1 MSQSAANPAE
11 IRVTLPDGSVRTY
24 AAGSTGADVA
34 ASIGAGLAKAA
45 LAIRLDGALRDLKT
59 PITRDARL
67 EIVTMKDKNE
77 AELLELIRHDG
88 AHVMAQAVQE
98 LFPGTQITFGPATD
112 DGFYYD
118 FVRDEPFTPDDFA
131 RIEQRMAEI
140 VKQDLPI
147 TREEWPAE
155 KAVGHF
161 RRIGETYKA
170 EWVDEIAKRGEAIS
184 IYRQGDA
191 WLDLCMGPHLP
202 STGKLPTAPCRRP
215 RPP

>member
-45 LAIRLDGALRDLKT
+45 LAIRLDGALRDAKT

-98 LFPGTQITFGPATD
+98 LYPGTQITFGPATE
-112 DGFYYD
+112 DGF
-118 FVRDEPFTPDDFA
+118 
-131 RIEQRMAEI
+131 
-140 VKQDLPI
+140 I
-147 TREEWPAE
+147 TTSCATSPSRPTISPGSSSAWP
-155 KAVGHF
+155 
-161 RRIGETYKA
+161 R
-170 EWVDEIAKRGEAIS
+170 S
-184 IYRQGDA
+184 
-191 WLDLCMGPHLP
+191 
-202 STGKLPTAPCRRP
+202 
-215 RPP
+215 